1 MAQVKAEQ
9 QPPAATGTTLIVLVG
24 LGIAFLLFMAFLNVV
39 KSGNLLNESNL
50 LYAALIF
57 YAGAGALYLGFGVT
71 GTESYVKFAS
81 FATWLGL
88 IANTGAVA
96 HRWYEAGHPPFS
108 SVYEM
113 LLSFVWTL
121 AALTLVA
128 EKKYHVKVIGT
139 VTMPVAI
146 VGVVLMQLLRTD
158 VHPLVPALQSTW
170 LHVHV
175 TLAML
180 AYAACALSFALGMMF
195 LIQDKM
201 KTETFLAVTT
211 ASTLAIYAGIVFT
224 RFEKWGGL
232 NVSAWDADRKS
243 EVFLSRGVRLFVTIP
258 DLGWLMVLASLLV
271 AAPLSLYLVSRRAKI
286 AWYLRSLPARSSD
299 AYRAILQI
307 FSLRRSDQVSATEAW
322 IKINPEPQN
331 EESWI
336 LVANR
341 AVFVSILL
349 QVMALVMFLVRT
361 RDSRYLSLDDQ
372 GLYPTSLAA
381 SPFILSGLIGG
392 VFMSL
397 LYLLLLWRRP
407 DLERLL
413 PSADDLDR
421 ITYKTIGIAFPLL
434 TLMIAAGAYWANQ
447 TWGSYWSWDPK
458 ETWAAITW
466 LVYAGYLHMRVT
478 RGWRGR
484 RAAYFAILGFGVVM
498 FTFFGVT
505 YLLPGLHAY
514 A

>member
-1 MAQVKAEQ
+1 MARARVEQ
-9 QPPAATGTTLIVLVG
+9 QPAATGTTLIVMVG

-71 GTESYVKFAS
+71 GTDSYVRFAS
-81 FATWLGL
+81 IATWAGL
-88 IANTGAVA
+88 AANTGAVA
-96 HRWYEAGHPPFS
+96 HRWYEAGHPPFAS
-108 SVYEM
+108 IYEM

-121 AALTLVA
+121 AVLTLIA
-128 EKKYHVKVIGT
+128 EKKFGVKVIGT

-180 AYAACALSFALGMMF
+180 AYAACALSFALALMF

-201 KTETFLAVTT
+201 QNETFLATT
-211 ASTLAIYAGIVFT
+211 SLFGIGVYLGILT
-224 RFEKWGGL
+224 RFENWGGL
-232 NVSAWDADRKS
+232 SVVGWNAQEKS
-243 EVFLSRGVRLFVTIP
+243 EMFLQRGVRLFVVIP
-258 DLGWLMVLASLLV
+258 DLGWLMLLVLLVV
-271 AAPLSLYLVSRRAKI
+271 AAPFVLYVVGRVRKN
-286 AWYLRSLPARSSD
+286 
-299 AYRAILQI
+299 
-307 FSLRRSDQVSATEAW
+307 EA
-322 IKINPEPQN
+322 
-331 EESWI
+331 
-336 LVANR
+336 LFTLANR
-341 AVFVSILL
+341 AVFISILL
-349 QVMALVMFLVRT
+349 QIVALLVFLLRA
-361 RDSRYLSLDDQ
+361 RGGQYPSLDAE
-372 GLYPTSLAA
+372 GLYATSLAA
-381 SPFILSGLIGG
+381 SPFILSGLVSGI
-392 VFMSL
+392 FSSL

-413 PSADDLDR
+413 PTAEALDR
-421 ITYKTIGIAFPLL
+421 ITYKTICIAFPLL
-434 TLMIAAGAYWANQ
+434 TLMIAAGAYWANR

-466 LVYAGYLHMRVT
+466 LVYAGYLHMRIT

-484 RAAYFAILGFGVVM
+484 RAAYFAILGFVVVM

>member
-1 MAQVKAEQ
+1 MARAKAEAQ
-9 QPPAATGTTLIVLVG
+9 QTTTGMTLIVMVG
-24 LGIAFLLFMAFLNVV
+24 LAIVFLLFMAFLNVV
-39 KSGNLLNESNL
+39 KSGNVLNETNL
-50 LYAALIF
+50 LFAALIF

-71 GTESYVKFAS
+71 GVESYVKFAS
-81 FATWLGL
+81 LATSAGL
-88 IANTGAVA
+88 VANTAAIA

-121 AALTLVA
+121 AVLTLVV
-128 EKKYHVKVIGT
+128 EKKYGVRVIGT

-146 VGVVLMQLLRTD
+146 VGVVLMQLLRTE

-180 AYAACALSFALGMMF
+180 AYAACALSFALATMF

-201 KTETFLAVTT
+201 KTETFLAITSSCTV
-211 ASTLAIYAGIVFT
+211 AIYAAVVLT

-232 NVSAWDADRKS
+232 SLVAWNPDSKS
-243 EVFLSRGVRLFVTIP
+243 EVFISKGVRLFVDIP
-258 DLGWLMVLASLLV
+258 DLGWLMTLALLV
-271 AAPLSLYLVSRRAKI
+271 VASPLVFYALSRWKKDDSF
-286 AWYLRSLPARSSD
+286 LTL
-299 AYRAILQI
+299 
-307 FSLRRSDQVSATEAW
+307 
-322 IKINPEPQN
+322 
-331 EESWI
+331 
-336 LVANR
+336 ANR
-341 AVFVSILL
+341 AVFLSILL
-349 QVMALVMFLVRT
+349 QVMALSMFLVRAH
-361 RDSRYLSLDDQ
+361 DGRYSSLDAD
-372 GLYPTSLAA
+372 GLFPTSLAA
-381 SPFILSGLIGG
+381 SPFILSGLVGG
-392 VFMSL
+392 VFISL

-413 PSADDLDR
+413 PSSDNLDR
-421 ITYKTIGIAFPLL
+421 ITYKTISLAFPLL
-434 TLMIAAGAYWANQ
+434 TLMIASGAYWANQ

-466 LVYAGYLHMRVT
+466 LVYAGYLHMRIT

-484 RAAYFAILGFGVVM
+484 RAAYFAILGFIVVM

-505 YLLPGLHAY
+505 YLLPGLHSY

>member
-1 MAQVKAEQ
+1 MARARAEQ
-9 QPPAATGTTLIVLVG
+9 AVQNGNTLIVGVG

-39 KSGNLLNESNL
+39 KSGNLLQESNL
-50 LYAALIF
+50 LFSALIF
-57 YAGAGALYLGFGVT
+57 YAGAGVLYLGFGVSGIDT
-71 GTESYVKFAS
+71 YVKYAS
-81 FATWLGL
+81 IATWVGL
-88 IANTGAVA
+88 LANTGAVA
-96 HRWYEAGHPPFS
+96 HRWYMAGHPPFAS
-108 SVYEM
+108 IYEM

-121 AALTLVA
+121 AALTLLA
-128 EKKYHVKVIGT
+128 EKKFGVKVIGT

-146 VGVVLMQLLRTD
+146 VGVLLMQLLPSD
-158 VHPLVPALQSTW
+158 VRPLVPALQSTW

-180 AYAACALSFALGMMF
+180 AYAACALSFALAMMF

-201 KTETFLAVTT
+201 KTESFLAATT
-211 ASTLAIYAGIVFT
+211 LFAVATYAAILT

-232 NVSAWDADRKS
+232 SVIAWDEPNKS

-258 DLGWLMVLASLLV
+258 DLGWIMALVLAAV
-271 AAPLSLYLVSRRAKI
+271 AAPLGIYLYAQWKKDESLI
-286 AWYLRSLPARSSD
+286 P
-299 AYRAILQI
+299 
-307 FSLRRSDQVSATEAW
+307 T
-322 IKINPEPQN
+322 
-331 EESWI
+331 
-336 LVANR
+336 ANR

-349 QVMALVMFLVRT
+349 QLLALGAFVLRA
-361 RDSRYLSLDDQ
+361 RSGAYRSLDAE
-372 GLYPTSLAA
+372 GLFPTSLKA
-381 SPFILSGLIGG
+381 SPFILSGIVGSIF
-392 VFMSL
+392 VSL
-397 LYLLLLWRRP
+397 LYLMLLWRRT

-413 PSADDLDR
+413 PTADQLDR
-421 ITYKTIGIAFPLL
+421 ITYKTICIAFPLL
-434 TLMIAAGAYWANQ
+434 TLMIAAGAYWANR

-466 LVYAGYLHMRVT
+466 LVYAGYLHMRIT

>member
-1 MAQVKAEQ
+1 MARAKAEPQ
-9 QPPAATGTTLIVLVG
+9 QETTGVTLIVMVG
-24 LGIAFLLFMAFLNVV
+24 LAISFLLFMAFLNVV
-39 KSGNLLNESNL
+39 KSGNLLNETNL
-50 LYAALIF
+50 LFAALIF

-81 FATWLGL
+81 LATSLGL
-88 IANTGAVA
+88 IANTAAIA

-121 AALTLVA
+121 AVLTLVV
-128 EKKYHVKVIGT
+128 EKKYGVKVIGT

-180 AYAACALSFALGMMF
+180 AYAACALSFALAAMF

-201 KTETFLAVTT
+201 KTETFLAVTSS
-211 ASTLAIYAGIVFT
+211 STLAIYASIVLT

-232 NVSAWDADRKS
+232 SLVAWNPESKS
-243 EVFLSRGVRLFVTIP
+243 EVFLSKGVRLFVNIP
-258 DLGWLMVLASLLV
+258 DLGWLMVLALV
-271 AAPLSLYLVSRRAKI
+271 VVASPLVLYVLSRLKKKDSF
-286 AWYLRSLPARSSD
+286 LTL
-299 AYRAILQI
+299 
-307 FSLRRSDQVSATEAW
+307 
-322 IKINPEPQN
+322 
-331 EESWI
+331 
-336 LVANR
+336 ANR
-341 AVFVSILL
+341 AVFISILL
-349 QVMALVMFLVRT
+349 QIMALVMFLMRAH
-361 RDSRYLSLDDQ
+361 DGRYGSLDAD
-372 GLYPTSLAA
+372 GLFPTSLAA
-381 SPFILSGLIGG
+381 SPFILSALVGAI
-392 VFMSL
+392 FISL

-407 DLERLL
+407 ELERML
-413 PSADDLDR
+413 PSSDILDR
-421 ITYKTIGIAFPLL
+421 VTYKTISLAFPLL
-434 TLMIAAGAYWANQ
+434 TLMIASGAYWANQ

-466 LVYAGYLHMRVT
+466 LVYAGYLHTRIT

-484 RAAYFAILGFGVVM
+484 RAAYFAILGFIVVM

-505 YLLPGLHAY
+505 YLLPGLHSY

>member
-1 MAQVKAEQ
+1 MAPAKAEPQ
-9 QPPAATGTTLIVLVG
+9 QPATGMTLIVMVG
-24 LGIAFLLFMAFLNVV
+24 LAIAFLLFMAFLNVV
-39 KSGNLLNESNL
+39 KSGNLLSETNL
-50 LYAALIF
+50 LFATLIF
-57 YAGAGALYLGFGVT
+57 YSGAAALYLGFGVT
-71 GTESYVKFAS
+71 GTESYVKAAS

-88 IANTGAVA
+88 AANTAAVA
-96 HRWYEAGHPPFS
+96 HRWYAAGHPPFA

-121 AALTLVA
+121 AVLTLIA
-128 EKKYHVKVIGT
+128 EKKYGVKVIGT

-146 VGVVLMQLLRTD
+146 VGVVLMQLLRTE

-180 AYAACALSFALGMMF
+180 AYAACALSFALAAMF

-201 KTETFLAVTT
+201 KTETFLAVTS
-211 ASTLAIYAGIVFT
+211 ASTLAIYASVIFT

-232 NVSAWDADRKS
+232 SLAAWNPEQKS
-243 EVFLSRGVRLFVTIP
+243 EVFLSKGVRLFVTIP
-258 DLGWLMVLASLLV
+258 DLGWLMTLTLLV
-271 AAPLSLYLVSRRAKI
+271 VASPLVLYGLSRWNQK
-286 AWYLRSLPARSSD
+286 S
-299 AYRAILQI
+299 
-307 FSLRRSDQVSATEAW
+307 
-322 IKINPEPQN
+322 QN
-331 EESWI
+331 SESF
-336 LVANR
+336 LTLANR
-341 AVFVSILL
+341 AVFLSILL
-349 QVMALVMFLVRT
+349 QVLALVMFLVRAN
-361 RDSRYLSLDDQ
+361 DGRYPSLDAD
-372 GLYPTSLAA
+372 GLFPTSLAA
-381 SPFILSGLIGG
+381 SPFILSGLVGG
-392 VFMSL
+392 VFISL
-397 LYLLLLWRRP
+397 LYLLLLWRRT

-421 ITYKTIGIAFPLL
+421 ITYKTICLAFPLL

-466 LVYAGYLHMRVT
+466 LVYALYLHMRIT

-484 RAAYFAILGFGVVM
+484 RAAYFAIAGFAVVM